1 MRRQAVA
8 ALLLLGC
15 AAGGQRALGKLSGER
30 MARAEQLKA
39 AQNAPFAYQ
48 AFQKAARK
56 AQEARADS
64 AAHHDHESAAR
75 LWLETAIE
83 QAERGQ
89 LARQRLQVEEQ
100 SARQDEALLAAETER
115 AQLEQQVEREE
126 AANIARTEAER
137 ALARAA
143 QAPAQRI
150 KLDPS
155 EVQRAA
161 TALLSRAEL
170 IALTLPSSLP
180 AVQRNKLDTLLREAH
195 KALPKTADRALDLA
209 DRALFEALA
218 LLGVLRAQGEPTVE
232 QKASL
237 REALQLAG
245 AQVSRDERGLT
256 ARVAQAE
263 ARMLQR
269 LCGIARAYPHGPVQ
283 VVLARAGK
291 LSKAVTSKLL
301 AEQACV
307 GERFQVVDGEGA
319 APLAVTFL
327 GY

>member
-1 MRRQAVA
+1 MKRAAVGV
-8 ALLLLGC
+8 LLLLGC

-30 MARAEQLKA
+30 QARAEQLKA
-39 AQNAPFAYQ
+39 AQTAPFAYQ

-56 AQEARADS
+56 AQSARAES
-64 AAHHDHESAAR
+64 AAHHDHESEAR

-83 QAERGQ
+83 QAERAQ
-89 LARQRLQVEEQ
+89 LSHQRLSVEEA
-100 SARQDEALLAAETER
+100 SARQDEALLAAEAER
-115 AQLEQQVEREE
+115 AQLEQLVEREE

-150 KLDPS
+150 KLEVS

-161 TALLSRAEL
+161 TALLTRAEL
-170 IALTLPSSLP
+170 IELSLPSTL
-180 AVQRNKLDTLLREAH
+180 AAEQRTKLTTLLRDAH
-195 KALPKTADRALDLA
+195 KALPKTPDRALELA

-218 LLGVLRAQGEPTVE
+218 LLGVLRAQGEPSSE

-237 REALQLAG
+237 REALQLTG

-263 ARMLQR
+263 ARTLQR
-269 LCGIARAYPHGPVQ
+269 LCGVARAYPHGPVQ

-291 LSKAVTSKLL
+291 LSKAATSKLL
-301 AEQACV
+301 AEQACT
-307 GERFQVVDGEGA
+307 GERFQVIDSAGA